1 MQKCVIVPVSSC
13 HGAFKVNTCCSKSQ
27 ELHCVGCNVTYFTL
41 HTGFT
46 IHEKEIWIR
55 VVFLLALI
63 VRDSS
68 LCLMM
73 RKMSKYSKF
82 IVISIQG
89 EFTVTCHFYA
99 LFQQITS
106 LIIYP
111 VSSATKIC
119 MSTILI
125 AKVIYLQKMKLGIVC
140 GCQYLVKASFTIP
153 VTFCFCWKTVI

>member
-1 MQKCVIVPVSSC
+1 M
-13 HGAFKVNTCCSKSQ
+13 
-27 ELHCVGCNVTYFTL
+27 GCNVTYFTL
-41 HTGFT
+41 HTGLT

-68 LCLMM
+68 LCLML

-111 VSSATKIC
+111 EVYNKSCVIF
-119 MSTILI
+119 MLI
-125 AKVIYLQKMKLGIVC
+125 SDITLG
-140 GCQYLVKASFTIP
+140 FT
-153 VTFCFCWKTVI
+153 